1 MPNSIAIANVEIQAQ
16 DGLQS
21 GIPPTIFRTVP
32 PVSYP
37 SIYQLAYNGY
47 TQVNPGGAFT
57 IITNALDFPFVYLR
71 NAGSRG
77 IINASV
83 VWVKSSTQTSIIPIT
98 TGGVFLFANN
108 NLNVP
113 AQNFINSLII
123 ACGDTNPITC
133 EWLIAQ

>member
-1 MPNSIAIANVEIQAQ
+1 MPNSVAIANVEIQLQ
-16 DGLQS
+16 DSLQS
-21 GIPPTIFRTVP
+21 GIPPIIFRTVP
-32 PVSYP
+32 PVSYN
-37 SIYQLAYNGY
+37 SNYQVAYNGY
-47 TQVNPGGAFT
+47 TTVNPGGAFT
-57 IITNALDFPFVYLR
+57 IITNALNFPFVYLR

-108 NLNVP
+108 TLNIPAENYINNL
-113 AQNFINSLII
+113 SI